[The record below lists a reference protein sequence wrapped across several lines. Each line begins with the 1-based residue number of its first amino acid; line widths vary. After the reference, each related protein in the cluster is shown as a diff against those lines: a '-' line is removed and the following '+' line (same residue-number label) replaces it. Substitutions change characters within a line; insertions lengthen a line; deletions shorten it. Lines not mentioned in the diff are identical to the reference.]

1 MGRNNTSTF
10 PRSSHIVKKTL
21 SRFPSVCHLP
31 IYIMHVLKDKS
42 NNVPPSGR
50 RNSSKASS
58 VGKENASSTS
68 RTGSSKSPFVNE
80 SVLTIDSTPD
90 PGNLNLTR
98 ISVSDGGVL
107 SIHGVGAI
115 NASLPTNVPALVQ
128 F

>member
-10 PRSSHIVKKTL
+10 PRSSHIIKKTPP
-21 SRFPSVCHLP
+21 RFPSVSQLP
-31 IYIMHVLKDKS
+31 IYIMPVLKDKS
-42 NNVPPSGR
+42 NNIPPSGR

-68 RTGSSKSPFVNE
+68 HTGSRKSPFVNE
-80 SVLTIDSTPD
+80 SVLTIDSIPD
-90 PGNLNLTR
+90 LGNLNLTR

-115 NASLPTNVPALVQ
+115 NASPPTNVPGLVP